1 MKKTLRRWFVLLS
14 GLAILSIV
22 PVCGDTPAPTG
33 FQIVSCEGEVLH
45 VPDGTE
51 APEPAKPGSTITS
64 GRFITLENGKAEL
77 KFPSGKTFIIP
88 ANTLLMID
96 PKQETLENACAAAA
110 AIRDRSVLFVLPR
123 EGEQVMAGK
132 PLSLLFG
139 VQIDALD
146 LSATN
151 GLKVMAIDAANPEKP
166 KEIEL
171 ASIALGD
178 NPALGAG
185 TLGYRYFRL
194 ETTRGLPEGEYEI
207 IVKTQATP
215 AGKKVGK
222 ARAISVAT
230 P

>member
-1 MKKTLRRWFVLLS
+1 M
-14 GLAILSIV
+14 SIV
-22 PVCGDTPAPTG
+22 FRNGLLCLLLILASTSSMLAETPGATG
-33 FQIVSCEGEVLH
+33 FQIVSCEGDVLH

-51 APEPAKPGSTITS
+51 APEPAKPGVTITS
-64 GRFITLENGKAEL
+64 GRFITLESGKAEL
-77 KFPSGKTFIIP
+77 KFPSGKTFAIP

-123 EGEQVMAGK
+123 EGETITAGK
-132 PLSLLFG
+132 PVALLFG

-146 LSATN
+146 LASTS
-151 GLKVMAIDAANPEKP
+151 GLKVLALDAASADKP

-171 ASIALGD
+171 ATLALGD
-178 NPALGAG
+178 NPSLGAG
-185 TLGYRYFRL
+185 TMGYRYFRL
-194 ETTRGLPEGEYEI
+194 ESARGLPEGEYEI

-222 ARAISVAT
+222 ARAISVT
-230 P
+230 KP